1 MKGMYRYV
9 IGMRGVQSVMI
20 HGEQVIVM
28 LSVVN

>member
-9 IGMRGVQSVMI
+9 IGMHGDQSVMI